1 MPSDVGASTSARRQP
16 STATGFGGRRIQVSR
31 PRIRSTEGT
40 EAVFPSVAAWR
51 QRDPLTAR
59 VLEQIVLGVS
69 ARGVCRQL
77 EPGPVRARSIIAST
91 EGSVSVPDRAE
102 KVGLNV
108 YRKK

>member
-16 STATGFGGRRIQVSR
+16 STTTGFGGRRIQVSR

-51 QRDPLTAR
+51 KRDPLTAR

-69 ARGVCRQL
+69 ARGVCRQ
-77 EPGPVRARSIIAST
+77 PGAGAGGGPEHHRLDGGECLR
-91 EGSVSVPDRAE
+91 P
-102 KVGLNV
+102 
-108 YRKK
+108 